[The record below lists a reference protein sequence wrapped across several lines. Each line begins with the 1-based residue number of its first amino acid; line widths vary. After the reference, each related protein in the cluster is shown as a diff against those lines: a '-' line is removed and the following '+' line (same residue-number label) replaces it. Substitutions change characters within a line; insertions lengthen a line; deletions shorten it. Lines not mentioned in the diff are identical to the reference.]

1 MMWEAVGKAAVAVV
15 AARVLWSVIK
25 GIYGC
30 FIASLLGLNVNLKK
44 LGDWAVVTGATDGIG
59 KAYVFELA
67 RRGFNIV
74 LISRTPYKL
83 QNVAA
88 EVSTKYKT
96 ETRIIDVD
104 FTKTDIYERLERELR
119 DLDIG
124 VLVNN
129 VGMSYD
135 FPEYFLQLEGCARM
149 CENLINCNIR
159 SLTEMTRIVLPGM
172 IERGRGLVLNLSS
185 LSSTIPA
192 PFLAV
197 YGASKSYVR
206 SFSESICEEVAE
218 RGVTVQC
225 LVPGFVVSNMSRIRR
240 PTLMV
245 PSATAYVRASLRTAG
260 VEKQTAGYFMHKI
273 QTYFIEVARSY
284 LPGCFLTYI
293 VVKQLKGFRARAHK
307 KKMAAK
313 TD

>member
-1 MMWEAVGKAAVAVV
+1 MWEAVGKLAVV
-15 AARVLWSVIK
+15 LVASRLLWSLIK
-25 GIYGC
+25 GIYGS
-30 FIASLLGLNVNLKK
+30 FLASVIGLNVNLKK
-44 LGDWAVVTGATDGIG
+44 TGEWAVVTGATDGIG

-67 RRGFNIV
+67 KRGFKVV
-74 LISRTPYKL
+74 LVSRTPFKL

-88 EVSTKYKT
+88 EVCTKYKT
-96 ETRIIDVD
+96 ETKIIDVD
-104 FTKTDIYERLERELR
+104 FTRTDIYGRLEGELKN
-119 DLDIG
+119 LDIG

-135 FPEYFLQLEGCARM
+135 HPEYFLEVEDCAKM

-172 IERGRGLVLNLSS
+172 VARGRGLVLNLSS

-192 PFLAV
+192 PLLAV

-206 SFSESICEEVAE
+206 SFSESICEEVSG

-240 PTLMV
+240 PTLMA
-245 PSATAYVRASLRTAG
+245 PSPVAYVRASLRTAG

-273 QTYFIEVARSY
+273 QTYFIELARSY
-284 LPGCFLTYI
+284 LPGFVLTAI
-293 VVKQLKGFRARAHK
+293 VLGQLKAFRARAHK
-307 KKMAAK
+307 KKTAK

>member
-1 MMWEAVGKAAVAVV
+1 MWEAVGKLAVV
-15 AARVLWSVIK
+15 LVASRLLWSLIK
-25 GIYGC
+25 GIYGS
-30 FIASLLGLNVNLKK
+30 FLASVIGLNVNLKK
-44 LGDWAVVTGATDGIG
+44 TGEWAVVTGATDGIG

-67 RRGFNIV
+67 KRGFKVV
-74 LISRTPYKL
+74 LVSRTPFKL

-88 EVSTKYKT
+88 EVCTKYNT
-96 ETRIIDVD
+96 ETKIIDVD
-104 FTKTDIYERLERELR
+104 FTRTDIYGRLEGELKN
-119 DLDIG
+119 LDIG

-135 FPEYFLQLEGCARM
+135 HPEYFLEVEDCAKM

-172 IERGRGLVLNLSS
+172 VARGRGLVLNLSS

-192 PFLAV
+192 PLLAV

-206 SFSESICEEVAE
+206 SFSESICEEVSG

-240 PTLMV
+240 PTLMA
-245 PSATAYVRASLRTAG
+245 PSPVAYVRASLRTAG

-273 QTYFIEVARSY
+273 QTYFIELARSY
-284 LPGCFLTYI
+284 LPGFVLTAI
-293 VVKQLKGFRARAHK
+293 VSGQLKAFRARAHK
-307 KKMAAK
+307 KKTAK

>member
-1 MMWEAVGKAAVAVV
+1 MWEAVGKLAVAVV
-15 AARVLWSVIK
+15 AVRVLWSVAK
-25 GIYGC
+25 GVYGC
-30 FIASLLGLNVNLKK
+30 FLASILGLNVNLKK
-44 LGDWAVVTGATDGIG
+44 TGEWAVVTGATDGIG

-67 RRGFNIV
+67 RRGFKVV
-74 LISRTPYKL
+74 LVSRTPFKL

-88 EVSTKYKT
+88 EVSTKYGT

-104 FTKTDIYERLERELR
+104 FTRTDIYDRLSKELSN
-119 DLDIG
+119 LDVG

-135 FPEYFLQLEGCARM
+135 FPEYFLEVDGCAKM

-172 IERGRGLVLNLSS
+172 VERGRGLVLNLSS

-206 SFSESICEEVAE
+206 SFSESICAEVAE

-245 PSATAYVRASLRTAG
+245 PSAAAYVRASLRTAG
-260 VEKQTAGYFMHKI
+260 VEKQTAGYFMHKL
-273 QTYFIEVARSY
+273 QTYFIELAHNY
-284 LPGCFLTYI
+284 LPGCILTSI
-293 VVKQLKGFRARAHK
+293 VSSQLKGFRARAHK

-313 TD
+313 SD

>member
-1 MMWEAVGKAAVAVV
+1 MWEAVGKAAVAVV
-15 AARVLWSVIK
+15 VARVLWSLIK

-30 FIASLLGLNVNLKK
+30 FLASIIGLSVNLKK
-44 LGDWAVVTGATDGIG
+44 TGEWAVVSVSTDGIG

-67 RRGFNIV
+67 RQGFKVV
-74 LISRTPYKL
+74 LVSRTPYKL

-88 EVSTKYKT
+88 EVSTKYKA
-96 ETRIIDVD
+96 ETKIIDVD
-104 FTKTDIYERLERELR
+104 FTQTNIYERLERELAG
-119 DLDIG
+119 LDIG

-129 VGMSYD
+129 VGMSYE
-135 FPEYFLQLEGCARM
+135 FPEYFLEVDGCAKM

-172 IERGRGLVLNLSS
+172 VERGRGLVLNLSS

-192 PFLAV
+192 PLLAV

-206 SFSESICEEVAE
+206 SFSESICEEVAS

-240 PTLMV
+240 PSLMV
-245 PSATAYVRASLRTAG
+245 PSAAAYVRMSLRTAG
-260 VEKQTAGYFMHKI
+260 VEKQTAGYFMHKF
-273 QTYFIEVARSY
+273 QTYFIELARSY
-284 LPGCFLTYI
+284 LPGCVLTSI
-293 VVKQLKGFRARAHK
+293 VASQLKGFRTRAHK
-307 KKMAAK
+307 KRMAAK
-313 TD
+313 SE